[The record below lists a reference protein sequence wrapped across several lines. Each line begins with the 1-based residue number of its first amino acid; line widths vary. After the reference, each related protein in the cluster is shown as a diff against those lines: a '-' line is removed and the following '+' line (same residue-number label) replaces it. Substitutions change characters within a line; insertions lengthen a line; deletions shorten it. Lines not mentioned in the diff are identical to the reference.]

1 MSRRPSV
8 APEPAPRLVCNATTS
23 DLPAGCNL
31 GLLARIELLVL
42 FCSAILA
49 LLVFLGSSRRRSS
62 SATVRLVVWGAF
74 TVSYPVA
81 AYTIGLM
88 QSSPFHHELFVV
100 WSCFFLFVLASSD
113 SITAYTLADIKSPA
127 TVLLN
132 RGLQVI
138 YVSVLLHYYSSVLSP
153 KLKIYLFIVWLV
165 SLGKIALSA
174 LGYRLALRSDRL
186 EADNKLV
193 ADYMT
198 YEHDLSRQ
206 QGGSDEDP
214 VTMEGYKYVV
224 RGEETD
230 VMEPTALDYVK
241 KIKVDGARALVTVES
256 VWRCKGRLL
265 MGSSVADASAAARR
279 DLCLSFALFKLL
291 RRRCSNYPLAESG
304 QPKTRDFVL
313 KGLLG
318 QGKDDDDDD
327 GGDRRSRR
335 DGRAFRVIEVELGF
349 LYDLFYTR
357 YPFICHAAVSTAPH
371 LAMCALVMTIGV
383 LTLSSHSLRHYHPTH
398 HRSIEVNGVNLDVA
412 LTMFI
417 IALVIVLEA
426 YQFVAVLFSDW
437 QKVKML
443 CRYVLRPSWQGNP
456 FFEAVLRVLCYCGSG
471 VYWKKTMS
479 QYSIVRHASPGH
491 AVKDW
496 LSRATRRWL
505 DRLMFNGGKTRS
517 VKVSAAVESALA
529 SALRD
534 RDDDDGVLGGG
545 GRAAPALRQ
554 HGLDWAWGGATWRTC
569 AHAILIWHI
578 ATCLCDMQ
586 MQAAITHKKTRPRA
600 RKAAGGGDGDGDRA
614 VATSLSRYCAYL
626 VSSAPE
632 LLPEHQ
638 YTTRT
643 IAEAVLLELRG
654 CLRGC
659 ASDKEVLD
667 RLKAVAESTAT
678 ASSPESGIHVHGAR
692 LWTQLMVI
700 PDQDMTW
707 KLLARVW
714 AELMLF
720 VTPADNATAH
730 VQHLTMGGEL
740 ITHLWALLTHAGIV
754 DRPNS
759 PSPHPHPAP

>member
-8 APEPAPRLVCNATTS
+8 APAPAAPRLVCNATTGE
-23 DLPAGCNL
+23 LPAGCNL

-138 YVSVLLHYYSSVLSP
+138 YVSVLLHYYSFVLSR

-186 EADNKLV
+186 ETDNKIV

-198 YEHDLSRQ
+198 YEHDLSQ
-206 QGGSDEDP
+206 QGHSAGDP
-214 VTMEGYKYVV
+214 VTMEGYKYIV

-230 VMEPTALDYVK
+230 VMEPTAPDYVK
-241 KIKVDGARALVTVES
+241 KIKVDGARALVTVEC
-256 VWRCKGRLL
+256 VWQCKGRLL
-265 MGSSVADASAAARR
+265 MCSSDADPGAAARR

-313 KGLLG
+313 KGLLL
-318 QGKDDDDDD
+318 QGKDYDE
-327 GGDRRSRR
+327 RRRR

-371 LAMCALVMTIGV
+371 LAMCTLVVTIGV
-383 LTLSSHSLRHYHPTH
+383 LTLFSHSLRHYHPTH
-398 HRSIEVNGVNLDVA
+398 HRSIEVNGVNLDIV
-412 LTMFI
+412 LTMSI

-426 YQFVAVLFSDW
+426 YQFIAVLFSDW

-456 FFEAVLRVLCYCGSG
+456 FLEAVLRVLCYCGSG
-471 VYWKKTMS
+471 MYWKKTMS

-496 LSRATRRWL
+496 LSRVTRRWL
-505 DRLMFNGGKTRS
+505 DRLMFNSGKTRS

-534 RDDDDGVLGGG
+534 CDDGVLGDG
-545 GRAAPALRQ
+545 GRAALRQ
-554 HGLDWAWGGATWRTC
+554 HGLDWAWGGETWRTC

-586 MQAAITHKKTRPRA
+586 ATRPRA
-600 RKAAGGGDGDGDRA
+600 RKAAGGEDDHRA

-632 LLPEHQ
+632 LLPEHHC
-638 YTTRT
+638 TTRT
-643 IAEAVLLELRG
+643 IAEAVLLELRC

-667 RLKAVAESTAT
+667 KLKMAAT
-678 ASSPESGIHVHGAR
+678 ETTSSPESRIHVHGAM
-692 LWTQLMVI
+692 LWTELMMI
-700 PDQDMTW
+700 PDQEMMW
-707 KLLARVW
+707 KLLAKVW

-754 DRPNS
+754 DRPS